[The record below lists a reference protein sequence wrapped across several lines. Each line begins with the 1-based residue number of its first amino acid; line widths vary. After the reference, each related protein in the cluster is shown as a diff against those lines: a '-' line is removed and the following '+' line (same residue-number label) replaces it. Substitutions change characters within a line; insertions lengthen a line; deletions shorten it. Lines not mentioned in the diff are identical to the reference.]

1 MLGFIT
7 QTLKWF
13 GYPTLYCKMTYD
25 SILITTDGSK
35 GAEAAAKHAIDI
47 AEQYDAELHILYVVD
62 IGVDTSLSSVSDLM
76 SQLESS
82 GKLEEI
88 GKKAVEATKNKV
100 KDKEIDSKVAIE
112 RGVPHKEI
120 NSYANDNDIDMVVM
134 GTHGRTGLDRMLLGS
149 VAEKI
154 VRSSDIPV
162 LTVRRKD

>member
-1 MLGFIT
+1 
-7 QTLKWF
+7 
-13 GYPTLYCKMTYD
+13 MTYER
-25 SILITTDGSK
+25 ILITTDGSK
-35 GAEAAAKHAIDI
+35 GAEAAANHAIDI
-47 AEQYDAELHILYVVD
+47 ADQYDAELHTLYVID

-88 GKKAVEATKNKV
+88 GKKAVEDTQDKV
-100 KDKEIDSKVAIE
+100 EKKDIDSKTAIE
-112 RGVPHKEI
+112 RGVPHKQI
-120 NSYANDNDIDMVVM
+120 NSYADDNDIDMIVI

-162 LTVRRKD
+162 LTVRQNK